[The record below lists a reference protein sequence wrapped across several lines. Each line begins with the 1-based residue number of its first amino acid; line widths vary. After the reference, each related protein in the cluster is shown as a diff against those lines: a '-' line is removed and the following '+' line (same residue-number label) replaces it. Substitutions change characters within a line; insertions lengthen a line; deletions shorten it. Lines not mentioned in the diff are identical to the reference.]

1 MKVVKHWKR
10 SGFKCEHTAN
20 SIEGALIE
28 CLRCRGLSTSG
39 ASMLTLLLEKHGE
52 ATFVV
57 GEETF
62 FFRTVRRR

>member
-1 MKVVKHWKR
+1 MKIVKHWKR

-20 SIEGALIE
+20 SVEGALIE
-28 CLRCRGLSTSG
+28 CLRCRGLSTAG
-39 ASMLTLLLEKHGE
+39 VAMMVPMLERTGE